1 MPPSTAPESSIRC
14 WVSDTP
20 MKIAVLQ
27 MNAGFDPAE
36 NAAVLTDAVARA
48 KAGGADILFTP
59 EMSNMLDRNRARAA
73 GNILHENDD
82 GALAAVRTAAA
93 EAGLWVHLGSLA
105 VRGDGASDKWRNRA
119 FVIAPDGSIAA
130 RYDKIHLFDVDL
142 ASGESWRESSV
153 YAGGEQAVAVQLPG
167 AVLGL
172 SICYDIRFPAVYAA
186 LSRAGADIVAVP
198 AAFTVPTGE
207 AHWQVLLRARAI
219 ESACFVVAAA
229 QTGSH
234 ADGRTTYGHS
244 LVVDPWGDVLLDMGD
259 APGLAFVDLPMGRIA
274 EVRARVPVI
283 ANRRPVRDAVLGGE
297 VAT

>member
-1 MPPSTAPESSIRC
+1 MILPRSTVPESSIRC
-14 WVSDTP
+14 WAFDTH

-27 MNAGFDPAE
+27 MNAGFDPLD
-36 NAAVLTDAVARA
+36 NVAVLTEAVAQA
-48 KAGGADILFTP
+48 KAGGAEILFTP

-73 GNILHENDD
+73 DNIRPEEDD
-82 GALAAVRTAAA
+82 YVLGMVRAAA
-93 EAGLWVHLGSLA
+93 AIAGIWVHLGSLA
-105 VRGDGASDKWRNRA
+105 VKGETDTDKWRNRA
-119 FVIAPDGSIAA
+119 FVIAPNGNIAA

-153 YAGGEQAVAVQLPG
+153 YAGGERAVAVQLPG

-207 AHWQVLLRARAI
+207 AHWHVLLRARAI

-229 QTGSH
+229 QTGTH
-234 ADGRTTYGHS
+234 GDGRSTYGHS

-259 APGLAFVDLPMGRIA
+259 APGLAFVDLPLERIA
-274 EVRARVPVI
+274 EVRGRVPVI
-283 ANRRPVRDAVLGGE
+283 ANRRPVGE
-297 VAT
+297 AIVA